1 MATKLREALKPKEPT
16 KKELYAEARIIGI
29 KGRSKMNKRV
39 LKAAVRRRQ
48 SKLTEPRIW
57 WFTLRRR

>member
-1 MATKLREALKPKEPT
+1 MATKLKELLKPKEPT
-16 KKELYAEARIIGI
+16 KKELYAEARILGI

-48 SKLTEPRIW
+48 SSLTEPRIW
-57 WFTLRRR
+57 WFTVRRD

>member
-1 MATKLREALKPKEPT
+1 MATKLSEALKPKEPT
-16 KKELYAEARIIGI
+16 KKELYAEARVLDI

-48 SKLTEPRIW
+48 SKLLEPRIW
-57 WFTLRRR
+57 WFHLRSR